1 MTTVF
6 EGQMLID
13 GELVESVSG
22 ERFDSINPVNEELI
36 GSVPRANADDVERA
50 YQAARRA
57 QAEWAETDMG
67 HRIKI
72 MNEFARDLG
81 SRKEEIAELE
91 VRDTGNTIGPMRQDV
106 VTAADRIRLY
116 AGLGYELKG
125 ETIPATASGMH
136 ITVREP
142 YGVVGRII
150 PFNHP
155 IGFAAS
161 RLAPALV
168 AGNSILIKP
177 NQIGTVTETL
187 EVMRIANRAGF
198 DCVVSHRSGETSDD
212 TISDI
217 AVGTGCGWIKT
228 GAPARSDRTSKYNQL
243 LRISESGLSYGKGA

>member
-36 GSVPRANADDVERA
+36 GTVPKATADDVERA

-57 QAEWAETDMG
+57 QMEWAETDMG

-125 ETIPATASGMH
+125 ETIPATA
-136 ITVREP
+136 R
-142 YGVVGRII
+142 
-150 PFNHP
+150 
-155 IGFAAS
+155 
-161 RLAPALV
+161 
-168 AGNSILIKP
+168 
-177 NQIGTVTETL
+177 
-187 EVMRIANRAGF
+187 F
-198 DCVVSHRSGETSDD
+198 D
-212 TISDI
+212 I
-217 AVGTGCGWIKT
+217 
-228 GAPARSDRTSKYNQL
+228 
-243 LRISESGLSYGKGA
+243 

>member
-13 GELVESVSG
+13 GELVDSVSG

-36 GSVPRANADDVERA
+36 GTVPRANADDVERA

-177 NQIGTVTETL
+177 PS
-187 EVMRIANRAGF
+187 RARCRRASSQR
-198 DCVVSHRSGETSDD
+198 CVRNTSLQ
-212 TISDI
+212 
-217 AVGTGCGWIKT
+217 A
-228 GAPARSDRTSKYNQL
+228 
-243 LRISESGLSYGKGA
+243 